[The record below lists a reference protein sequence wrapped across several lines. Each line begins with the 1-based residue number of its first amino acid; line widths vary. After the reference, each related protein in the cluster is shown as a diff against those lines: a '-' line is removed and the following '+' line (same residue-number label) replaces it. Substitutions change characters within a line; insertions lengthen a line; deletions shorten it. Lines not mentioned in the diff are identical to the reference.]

1 MKIKP
6 EFIVCAVRLLC
17 WSVKGAKITTKLPI
31 ELWPLWWQ
39 MNWCVNLP
47 LLAKL
52 GNKVS
57 SHQFFFSV
65 FVVCSMNVNISNNP
79 LIVFIILLIYC
90 WMLDLDAV
98 RQNVKGSVASD
109 KEIEKA
115 VDYWLRKASN
125 RIKKRYVT
133 WIAFIVI

>member
-1 MKIKP
+1 
-6 EFIVCAVRLLC
+6 
-17 WSVKGAKITTKLPI
+17 
-31 ELWPLWWQ
+31 
-39 MNWCVNLP
+39 
-47 LLAKL
+47 
-52 GNKVS
+52 
-57 SHQFFFSV
+57 
-65 FVVCSMNVNISNNP
+65 
-79 LIVFIILLIYC
+79 
-90 WMLDLDAV
+90 MLDLDAV